1 MSAPK
6 ILLTGPYNPTGL
18 RIGQYLAP
26 PLGIYRISSYIE
38 KFTNSIC
45 RVYDPNVSEI
55 ARLKEIVKTNDFEF
69 IGFSVLHPTLE
80 NDLKLIFELHELS
93 PNSIFLAGG
102 QGAVFNSKLLLL
114 HTPVQIIVRGFGEF
128 SVAKML
134 KQFNKK
140 KSLKEQFID
149 IPGLI
154 VKTKDGDI
162 ISTPVQTPYTL
173 EDFQLISLSLNF
185 KKIPYD
191 KYWDYMRQVYNTE
204 DLVIMKNED
213 LLHTTRLITTSHCP
227 VGCIFCSSTNFLDEM
242 RDKKHPVLLLSPKDV
257 IVLLKKALRSHPN
270 VTSFFFNDDN
280 FLLNINRVYQIC
292 DRIQAESN
300 FDDLSFFCLGRVD
313 SVNSMILKKMREANF
328 KLIIY
333 GVESFSNPILCHIRK
348 KINSKNPAEK
358 SKRAI
363 IQTLDAGITPLMN
376 LILFYPTAGIKN
388 IVDTI
393 DNAVE
398 LIEKGARAAVYPYVE
413 AYSGSDIISQK
424 FDIKYKLF
432 KIPNRNFEFKI
443 PTFILPQNKDVRN
456 LASNSIYQKPKML
469 EKIKRR
475 YNLSKRSPQPIDS
488 LVTFYTIY
496 NLLGF
501 STTKIE
507 NTIKAIFTT
516 AR

>member
-6 ILLTGPYNPTGL
+6 ILLAGPYNPPGL

-26 PLGIYRISSYIE
+26 PLGIYRISSYVE

-45 RVYDPNVSEI
+45 RVYDPNVSGI

-154 VKTKDGDI
+154 IKTEDGDI
-162 ISTPVQTPYTL
+162 ISTPVQTLYAL

-191 KYWDYMRQVYNTE
+191 KYWDYMRQVYNTK
-204 DLVIMKNED
+204 DLVMMKNKG
-213 LLHTTRLITTSHCP
+213 LLHTIRLITTSHCP

-242 RDKKHPVLLLSPKDV
+242 RAKKHPALLLSPKDV
-257 IVLLKKALRSHPN
+257 IILLKKALRSHPN

-280 FLLNINRVYQIC
+280 FLLDINRVYQIC
-292 DRIQAESN
+292 DRIQADSN
-300 FDDLSFFCLGRVD
+300 FDDLSFLCLGRVD
-313 SVNSMILKKMREANF
+313 SVNSTILKKMRDANF

-333 GVESFSNPILCHIRK
+333 GVESFSNPILYHIRK

-358 SKRAI
+358 AKRTI
-363 IQTLDAGITPLMN
+363 IQTLGAEITPLMN
-376 LILFYPTAGIKN
+376 LILFYPTARVKH

-393 DNAVE
+393 DTAVE
-398 LIEKGARAAVYPYVE
+398 LIRKGARAAVYTYVE
-413 AYSGSDIISQK
+413 AYPGSDIINQK

-432 KIPNRNFEFKI
+432 KVPNCDFEFKI
-443 PTFILPQNKDVRN
+443 ASFILPQNRDMRD
-456 LASNSIYQKPKML
+456 LASNFIHQKPKML

-475 YNLSKRSPQPIDS
+475 YNWPKRLPQPIDS
-488 LVTFYTIY
+488 LATFYTIY
-496 NLLGF
+496 NLLGL
-501 STTKIE
+501 STSKIE
-507 NTIKAIFTT
+507 NTIKLFLTL
-516 AR
+516 